1 MIQDTQQDPIGL
13 IRGRYRVYTATSP
26 QDIQAAQSLR
36 ALAFGLRSPQDIDA
50 FDSLQDH
57 VLVRETDSGRLVC
70 CFRTWVFCGAAIHQS
85 YAAQFYDLRR
95 LAAFDGPMMEL
106 GRFCVHPDVSDP
118 DVVRIA
124 WGAMTQ
130 FVDARGIRLLFGCT
144 SFAGVDMRP
153 YLHAFALLQARH
165 LAPPRWQPAESAAE
179 AVRFA
184 DHAPQTLDQ
193 KSAML
198 HMPPLLRTYLL
209 MGGWVSDHAVIDR
222 QMNTLHVFTGL
233 EIAAIPEN
241 RKRLLRGLA

>member
-1 MIQDTQQDPIGL
+1 MTVDAHHDPLGL
-13 IRGRYRVYTATSP
+13 IRGRYRVYTANSS

-36 ALAFGLRSPQDIDA
+36 AVAFGLRCPQDIDA
-50 FDSLQDH
+50 YDSCQDH
-57 VLVRETDSGRLVC
+57 VLVRDSDSDRLVC
-70 CFRTWVFCGAAIHQS
+70 CFRTKVFDGTAVRKS
-85 YAAQFYDLRR
+85 YAAQFYDLHR

-106 GRFCVHPDVSDP
+106 GRFCVHPDISDP

-130 FVDARGIRLLFGCT
+130 FVDSHGIRFLFGCT
-144 SFAGVDMRP
+144 SFAGVDVRP
-153 YLHAFALLQARH
+153 YLDAFALLQARH
-165 LAPPRWQPAESAAE
+165 LAPVRWQPAETAAE

-184 DHAPQTLDQ
+184 DYASKPLDL
-193 KSAML
+193 KTAMQ

-233 EIAAIPEN
+233 EIDAVPEN
-241 RKRLLRGLA
+241 RKRLLRRLA